1 MFRKND
7 KRQKSIFGAEM
18 LLSVDLQKRL
28 EQSWALTFRQEVF
41 ERIDETVFARL
52 YSEEKSRPNAPV
64 NVMMGAE
71 ILKAG
76 WGWSDEEL
84 YEAVCFDMRVRYG
97 LGIEDVGGE
106 PPFQLRTLYNFRR
119 RVREHAV
126 KTGENLYQKVFEQVT
141 DEQLQQFSIKTS
153 QQRMDSTQVL
163 SNLAQGGRLE
173 LLVSVLQQVVKGVD
187 EAKRGL
193 WEEKAAIYLQKRPHE
208 IGYAIRREDVN
219 GHLHQ
224 IGLFLQA
231 LLPDLS
237 EGSQA
242 QILAERVLR
251 EQYQQEGD
259 GVKLRPAAAIA
270 SDSLQSPHDVE
281 ASYRQ
286 KNGERYAGGYVVN
299 ASETCDGKNEVQ
311 LITDIQVASNVTD
324 DGVLLQQSL
333 QNQKERGLEMKEV
346 TTDGGYTGPE
356 SEAYCEQNKIVLRTT
371 NVRGGKS
378 KAGNMG
384 WELYEWNC
392 DEQGQFTEVRCPQ
405 GQVGTLQPGHKPERL
420 IARFGD
426 RERCQN
432 CPLLSACRVQ
442 LKKRVGPTFHVTLR
456 SIQVALRRQA
466 LRPIDK
472 SIRAPIEATMRSLK
486 WPLRKNKLP
495 VRGLTPALMYFSA
508 TALMVNLRRLHEQ
521 MLQNDSLPTIL
532 YAILAKL
539 RRFHLLQMPSVS
551 DRTLGQNFGL
561 LYLLNS
567 EFYHSRI
574 TPSD

>member
-7 KRQKSIFGAEM
+7 KRQKSLFGAEM
-18 LLSVDLQKRL
+18 QLSVDLQKRL
-28 EQSWALTFRQEVF
+28 AQSWALTFRQEVF
-41 ERIDETVFARL
+41 ERIDEEIFAKL

-64 NVMMGAE
+64 NVLIGAE

-153 QQRMDSTQVL
+153 HQRMDSTQVL

-187 EAKRGL
+187 EEKRGM
-193 WEEKAAIYLQKRPHE
+193 WEEKAAVYLQKRPHE

-224 IGLFLQA
+224 IGLLLQG
-231 LLPDLS
+231 LQPHLT

-251 EQYQQEGD
+251 EQYQQEGE
-259 GVKLRPAAAIA
+259 GVKLRPAAEIA

-281 ASYRQ
+281 ATYRE
-286 KNGERYAGGYVVN
+286 KNGECYAGGYVVN
-299 ASETCDGKNEVQ
+299 ASETCDEKNEVQ
-311 LITDIQVASNVTD
+311 LITDIQVANNVTD
-324 DGVLLQQSL
+324 DGALLQQSL

-356 SEAYCEQNKIVLRTT
+356 SEAYCEQNNIDLRTT

-378 KAGNMG
+378 KSGNMG
-384 WELYEWNC
+384 WELYEWGC
-392 DEQGQFTEVRCPQ
+392 DEQGQFTKVSCPQ
-405 GQVGTLQPGHKPERL
+405 GQVGILQPGRKPEYL
-420 IARFGD
+420 TARFAD

-466 LRPIDK
+466 LRPQDK
-472 SIRAPIEATMRSLK
+472 SMRAPIEATMRSLK

-521 MLQNDSLPTIL
+521 MLQNDSLPTII
-532 YAILAKL
+532 YAIFAKL
-539 RRFHLLQMPSVS
+539 RRFHLLQTPSVS
-551 DRTLGQNFGL
+551 DRTLGQYFGL
-561 LYLLNS
+561 LYLLNA
-567 EFYHSRI
+567 EFYHSLI
-574 TPSD
+574 IPSD